1 MLYLVKGGL
10 CEKGPGTPVRG
21 KASPRQQSD
30 LLLASVEPIGS
41 TDGASVICLGKRK
54 VSV

>member
-30 LLLASVEPIGS
+30 LLLANVEPIGS
-41 TDGASVICLGKRK
+41 TDGASVIYLERER
-54 VSV
+54 